1 MQIIATAPTGKATK
15 NPTNTPEMNENKS
28 ITPYQKDNNSILVEI
43 KYL

>member
-1 MQIIATAPTGKATK
+1 MQIIAPPPTGKAKK
-15 NPTNTPEMNENKS
+15 NQTNTPKMNKNKS